1 MVRRWKRW
9 AARGVGFSGGFV
21 PAVGDVILVPMAKAK
36 APPWAKPFIAQGA
49 KASIAGG
56 VVMGAQEYHKRWNL
70 SDMAARN
77 LQTFTLGAYK
87 APESAWDKTPKKSFE
102 AWRSKSKGGSS
113 SKSSQQ
119 NGGRKWGK
127 QSHPPW
133 AQSGKLGS
141 KRGKAKRGFRAGGKA
156 RASRPPYCPVHKRR
170 HWCWFTS
177 KRKTPF
183 RRR

>member
-1 MVRRWKRW
+1 MVRPWKRW

-36 APPWAKPFIAQGA
+36 APSWAKPFIAQGA
-49 KASIAGG
+49 RASIAGG
-56 VVMGAQEYHKRWNL
+56 VIMGAQEYHKRWNL

-87 APESAWDKTPKKSFE
+87 APETAWDKTPKKSFE

-119 NGGRKWGK
+119 NGGRKVGT
-127 QSHPPW
+127 QSTPPW
-133 AQSGKLGS
+133 APSRRLGRTKSGS
-141 KRGKAKRGFRAGGKA
+141 TAKRGRRWSTTRAP
-156 RASRPPYCPVHKRR
+156 RPPYCPVHKSR
-170 HWCWFTS
+170 HWCWFT
-177 KRKTPF
+177 RKNK
-183 RRR
+183 